1 MWPATRFQRFFIF
14 FPICAA
20 FSMVGPDATFRAR
33 AGDEGVMTFRQAL
46 TAAWNNDPIRQELAV
61 NASSA
66 RARAAAARAWF
77 AGGPSFT
84 ASYYDDRAAGTHIGY
99 VTYEGT
105 VSVPLWLPGQGTAT
119 ETVAKADAARA
130 LAQVDVERVSIAVRV
145 LRQAEAVALA
155 QRRVTIAKAMARSL
169 SRMADVTR
177 KACEAGEATS
187 ADLQAVSAQL
197 AEARAEIAVAEAE
210 KTASSAA
217 MMTLL
222 GRAGVPNL
230 SDADDRWL
238 ARWRPDHLSDLEMRD
253 PRVLAA
259 HKEVVAAQ
267 AQMHL
272 AHHNYMP
279 NPEVGLVALDQGQYA
294 SPWATQVGMTIRVAL
309 PSDVQNVPQIA
320 AAQNRQAA
328 AMRAEVTARR
338 AVHDELR
345 QVMAWV
351 DGARQA
357 LKQSRQS
364 AAQTLSRAKIMEHS
378 WSLGETP
385 LVEALRAQNDAWRA
399 LMSLNRSEIAF
410 HAAVIRLCIATGTLP

>member
-1 MWPATRFQRFFIF
+1 
-14 FPICAA
+14 
-20 FSMVGPDATFRAR
+20 
-33 AGDEGVMTFRQAL
+33 MTFRQAL
-46 TAAWNNDPIRQELAV
+46 NAAWNNDPIRQELAV

-99 VTYEGT
+99 ITYEGT

-119 ETVAKADAARA
+119 ETVAKADAAKA
-130 LAQVDVERVSIAVRV
+130 VAQVDVERVAIAVRV
-145 LRQAEAVALA
+145 LQQAEEVSLA
-155 QRRVTIAKAMARSL
+155 QRRLTIARAMAKSL
-169 SRMADVTR
+169 SRMADVTH
-177 KACEAGEATS
+177 KAYEAGEATS
-187 ADLQAVSAQL
+187 ADMQAVSAQL
-197 AEARAEIAVAEAE
+197 ADARSEIAMAEAE
-210 KTASSAA
+210 RTASSAA

-222 GRAGVPNL
+222 GRAGTPDL
-230 SDADDRWL
+230 SSADDKWL
-238 ARWRPDHLSDLEMRD
+238 ARWRPDHISDMEMRD
-253 PRVLAA
+253 PRVVAS
-259 HKEVVAAQ
+259 HKEVMAAQ

-320 AAQNRQAA
+320 AAQNRLAA
-328 AMRAEVTARR
+328 ATRAEVASRR

-345 QVMAWV
+345 RVISWV

-357 LKQSRQS
+357 LNQSRQS
-364 AAQTLSRAKIMEHS
+364 AAQTLSRAKTMEHS

-385 LVEALRAQNDAWRA
+385 LIEALRAQNDAWRA
-399 LMSLNRSEIAF
+399 LMSLNRAEIAF